1 MQLPGSDSL
10 LEQTQVFVRSKNRTC
25 ALHPVWE
32 ASPWKPAASATLWV
46 LARKVIMEAHG
57 RQAARHRDL
66 RYHKR
71 DATGGDCR
79 NVRNNQRKNQIGMNT
94 IATEDNQKTNIGA
107 KLESAIDKAKDAC
120 ERLEQKTVAAAKAAD
135 KAVRTHPYRAMGIVL
150 GFGLLVGV
158 IATRRPLSQSASK

>member
-1 MQLPGSDSL
+1 
-10 LEQTQVFVRSKNRTC
+10 
-25 ALHPVWE
+25 
-32 ASPWKPAASATLWV
+32 
-46 LARKVIMEAHG
+46 
-57 RQAARHRDL
+57 
-66 RYHKR
+66 
-71 DATGGDCR
+71 
-79 NVRNNQRKNQIGMNT
+79 MNT